1 MRLLRGA
8 VLRGAVLRVCRRAV
22 PRDVTRG
29 GVNGPALPAQRGR
42 ERPLQI
48 DRGAQVPQDA
58 PVMSDQPA
66 PAPTVDEDLLNGLV
80 GTTPTLSPLETIRH
94 SAAHVMAKAVQ
105 RLFPETKVTIG
116 PSIDTGFYYD
126 FDRKAPFTEA
136 DLAAIEAEMKKIVAA
151 NEPFVR
157 HEIGRAEAREM
168 FEKLGETYKV
178 ELIDSFPPDAQISY
192 YSTGDWFDLCRGPHV
207 KATGEI
213 KAFKLLSVAG
223 AYWRGNER
231 NPQLQRIYGT
241 AFASKAELDNHL
253 KMIEEA
259 KRRDHRRI
267 GKDLD
272 LFSID
277 ETIGAGL
284 VLCHPKGGR
293 IRHQIESFWR
303 EEHFANG
310 YELVSSPHIA
320 RDELWKTSGHLSFY
334 KENMFSGMKID
345 DQEYIAKPMNCP
357 FHCTMFKK
365 GLRSYRELPH
375 RWAELGTVYRYERSG
390 VMHGLLRVRGFTQD
404 DAHLFM
410 TREQLPGELE
420 RVVNF
425 CLYILKTFGFTDFK
439 LYLATK
445 PADSI
450 GEPAMW
456 EVAEAALLDVLK
468 KSGLPYEVDKGGG
481 AFYGPKIDLKLKD
494 CLGREWQCS
503 TVQVDFNLPE
513 RFDLQYVG
521 ADGAK
526 HRIVMVHRAL
536 LGSMER
542 FFAVLTE
549 HYAGAFPVWL
559 APVQARVISIG
570 DRQEAY
576 VNEVAEVLTKRGF
589 RVDTHAGGEKLG
601 AKIRQAQLE
610 KVPFMLVCGDKE
622 VETRMVAARTREGQ
636 QLPAM
641 PIDQFVDHLTAAA
654 VIPRGGAIPGP
665 G

>member
-1 MRLLRGA
+1 
-8 VLRGAVLRVCRRAV
+8 
-22 PRDVTRG
+22 
-29 GVNGPALPAQRGR
+29 
-42 ERPLQI
+42 
-48 DRGAQVPQDA
+48 
-58 PVMSDQPA
+58 MSDQA
-66 PAPTVDEDLLNGLV
+66 PHETSVEQDILSGLV
-80 GTTPTLSPLETIRH
+80 GATPTLSALETLRH
-94 SAAHVMAKAVQ
+94 STAHVMAKAVQ
-105 RLFPETKVTIG
+105 RLFPGTKVTIG
-116 PSIDTGFYYD
+116 PSIETGFYYD
-126 FDRKAPFTEA
+126 FDRKEPFTEA
-136 DLAAIEAEMKKIVAA
+136 DLAKIEAEMQRIVEA

-157 HEIGRAEAREM
+157 HEIARGDARAM
-168 FEKLGETYKV
+168 FERLGESYKV
-178 ELIDSFPPDAQISY
+178 ELIDSFPPDAVISY

-207 KATGEI
+207 QATGDI

-241 AFASKAELDNHL
+241 AFGSRAELDAYL
-253 KMIEEA
+253 KMLEEA

-284 VLCHPKGGR
+284 VLWHPKGGR
-293 IRHQIESFWR
+293 VRHQIESFWR
-303 EEHFANG
+303 EEHFAQG

-320 RDELWKTSGHLSFY
+320 RDELWHTSGHLSFY
-334 KENMFSGMKID
+334 KENMFAGMD
-345 DQEYIAKPMNCP
+345 VDGQQYIAKPMNCP

-425 CLYILKTFGFTDFK
+425 CLYILRTFGFTDFK
-439 LYLATK
+439 LYLATRPK
-445 PADSI
+445 EFV
-450 GEPAMW
+450 GEPEMW
-456 EVAEAALLDVLK
+456 KIAEAALLDVLE
-468 KSGLPYEVDKGGG
+468 KSGLPYELDPGGG

-513 RFDLQYVG
+513 RFDLEYVG
-521 ADGAK
+521 SDGAR

-559 APVQARVISIG
+559 APVQARVIAVG

-576 VNEVAEVLTKRGF
+576 VAEVAEVLAKRGF
-589 RVDTHAGGEKLG
+589 RVDTHVGGEKLG

-610 KVPFMLVCGDKE
+610 KIPFMLVCGDKE
-622 VETRMVAARTREGQ
+622 VAARAVAARTREGQ
-636 QLPAM
+636 QLPTM
-641 PIDQFVDHLTAAA
+641 SLDELVTHLTAAA
-654 VIPRGGAIPGP
+654 AIPRGGVPAGQA
-665 G
+665 

>member
-1 MRLLRGA
+1 VDSPHELSHTAAAMANEEDVLGTVLGA
-8 VLRGAVLRVCRRAV
+8 
-22 PRDVTRG
+22 
-29 GVNGPALPAQRGR
+29 
-42 ERPLQI
+42 
-48 DRGAQVPQDA
+48 
-58 PVMSDQPA
+58 
-66 PAPTVDEDLLNGLV
+66 
-80 GTTPTLSPLETIRH
+80 TPTLSPLETLRH
-94 SAAHVMAKAVQ
+94 STAHVMAKAVQ
-105 RLFPETKVTIG
+105 RLFPGTKVTIG

-126 FDRKAPFTEA
+126 FDPPRPFTED
-136 DLAAIEAEMKKIVAA
+136 DLGRIEAEMQKIIDAD
-151 NEPFVR
+151 EPFVR
-157 HEIGRAEAREM
+157 HEIPRSDARAM
-168 FEKLGETYKV
+168 FEKMGETYKI
-178 ELIDSFPPDAQISY
+178 ELIDSFPPDAVVSY
-192 YSTGDWFDLCRGPHV
+192 YTTGDWLDLCRGPHV
-207 KATGEI
+207 ESTGQI
-213 KAFKLLSVAG
+213 KAFKLTSVAS

-241 AFASKAELDNHL
+241 AYPSKAELDAYL
-253 KMIEEA
+253 KMVEEA

-267 GKDLD
+267 GKELD

-284 VLCHPKGGR
+284 VLWHPKGAR
-293 IRHQIESFWR
+293 IRHVIETFWR
-303 EEHFANG
+303 EEHFAHG
-310 YELVSSPHIA
+310 YELVASPHIA
-320 RDELWKTSGHLSFY
+320 RDELWKVSGHLGFY
-334 KENMFSGMKID
+334 KENMFSGMD
-345 DQEYIAKPMNCP
+345 VEGQQYIAKPMNCP
-357 FHCTMFKK
+357 FHCMMFKK

-420 RVVNF
+420 RVINF
-425 CLYILKTFGFTDFK
+425 CLYILRTFGFTDFH
-439 LYLATK
+439 LYLATRPK
-445 PADSI
+445 ESVGDP
-450 GEPAMW
+450 EMW
-456 EVAEAALLDVLK
+456 RVAEAALQDVLA
-468 KSGLPYEVDKGGG
+468 KSGLPFDIDPGGG
-481 AFYGPKIDLKLKD
+481 AFYGPKVDLKLKD

-521 ADGAK
+521 TDGSK

-559 APVQARVISIG
+559 APIQARVIAIG

-576 VNEVAEVLTKRGF
+576 VTDVAAALTRAGF
-589 RVDTHAGGEKLG
+589 RVDTHSGGGEKLG

-610 KVPFMLVCGDKE
+610 KIPLMLVCGDKE
-622 VETRMVAARTREGQ
+622 VEAKTVAPRSREGQ

-641 PIDQFVDHLTAAA
+641 SIDALIAHLAEACR
-654 VIPRGGAIPGP
+654 IPRGGVS
-665 G
+665 

>member
-1 MRLLRGA
+1 
-8 VLRGAVLRVCRRAV
+8 
-22 PRDVTRG
+22 
-29 GVNGPALPAQRGR
+29 
-42 ERPLQI
+42 
-48 DRGAQVPQDA
+48 VPQDA
-58 PVMSDQPA
+58 LVMSEPVSSAEVEQD
-66 PAPTVDEDLLNGLV
+66 VLDGLV
-80 GTTPTLSPLETIRH
+80 GATPTLSPLETLRH
-94 SAAHVMAKAVQ
+94 STAHVMAKAVQ
-105 RLFPETKVTIG
+105 RLFPGTKVTIG
-116 PSIDTGFYYD
+116 PSIETGFYYD
-126 FDRKAPFTEA
+126 FDRKEPFTEA
-136 DLAAIEAEMKKIVAA
+136 DLAKIETEMQQIVKA

-157 HEIGRAEAREM
+157 HEIGRGEARDM

-178 ELIDSFPPDAQISY
+178 ELIDSFPPDAVISY
-192 YSTGDWFDLCRGPHV
+192 YTTGDWFDLCRGPHV

-223 AYWRGNER
+223 AYWRGNEH

-241 AFASKAELDNHL
+241 AFSSKAELEAYL
-253 KMIEEA
+253 KVLEEA

-284 VLCHPKGGR
+284 VLWHPKGGR
-293 IRHQIESFWR
+293 IRHQIETFWR
-303 EEHFANG
+303 EEHFAHG
-310 YELVSSPHIA
+310 YELVASPHIA
-320 RDELWKTSGHLSFY
+320 RDELWKISGHLSFY
-334 KENMFSGMKID
+334 KENMYSGMKVD

-410 TREQLPGELE
+410 TREQLPAELE
-420 RVVNF
+420 RVTNF
-425 CLYILKTFGFTDFK
+425 CLYILRTFGFTDFK

-445 PADSI
+445 PKDSI

-456 EVAEAALLDVLK
+456 EIAEAALLDVLT
-468 KSGLPYEVDKGGG
+468 KSGLPYEIDKGGG
-481 AFYGPKIDLKLKD
+481 AFYGPKIDLKLND

-503 TVQVDFNLPE
+503 TIQVDFNLPE
-513 RFDLQYVG
+513 RFDLSYVG
-521 ADGAK
+521 SDGAR

-576 VNEVAEVLTKRGF
+576 VAEVAEVLTRRGF
-589 RVDTHAGGEKLG
+589 RIDTHTGGEKLG

-610 KVPFMLVCGDKE
+610 KIPFMLVCGDKE
-622 VETRMVAARTREGQ
+622 VEARAVAARTREGQ

-641 PIDQFVDHLTAAA
+641 PIDEFASHLAAA
-654 VIPRGGAIPGP
+654 AAIPRGGVTPGQA
-665 G
+665 